1 MLKLSESQAH
11 HLNFLNRTLIY
22 IYIYLSLYIYIYYI
36 YMYVYIYIQYY
47 VYTCICHMPPQKNI
61 HIHIHIHIHKLIH
74 IHIHSHIESYK
85 PTISVIY
92 PLLHAPSHHGRPD
105 NLERLVTDAYGH
117 NVLRALLVHGS
128 EDQLRRIVAL
138 FAEEGK
144 LLVPGKGMG
153 LGRVKIL
160 VILPSGNLT

>member
-1 MLKLSESQAH
+1 M
-11 HLNFLNRTLIY
+11 NI
-22 IYIYLSLYIYIYYI
+22 SLYLYLLYL
-36 YMYVYIYIQYY
+36 YVCIYIYIQYY
-47 VYTCICHMPPQKNI
+47 VYTCICPPPQKKK
-61 HIHIHIHIHKLIH
+61 HIH

-85 PTISVIY
+85 QTISVIY
-92 PLLHAPSHHGRPD
+92 PMLHLHPTDHGRPD

-153 LGRVKIL
+153 MGLGRVTL
-160 VILPSGNLT
+160 W

>member
-1 MLKLSESQAH
+1 
-11 HLNFLNRTLIY
+11 
-22 IYIYLSLYIYIYYI
+22 
-36 YMYVYIYIQYY
+36 MYVYIYTQYY
-47 VYTCICHMPPQKNI
+47 VYTCIYPPKTKQQ
-61 HIHIHIHIHKLIH
+61 HIH

-92 PLLHAPSHHGRPD
+92 PMLHLHPTDHGRPD

-144 LLVPGKGMG
+144 LLVPGKGWG
-153 LGRVKIL
+153 WDWGG
-160 VILPSGNLT
+160 LPSGNL

>member
-1 MLKLSESQAH
+1 MLKLSESQTH
-11 HLNFLNRTLIY
+11 HLIFLNRTLIY
-22 IYIYLSLYIYIYYI
+22 IYIYIHKYLSISISI
-36 YMYVYIYIQYY
+36 ISIRMYVYIQYY
-47 VYTCICHMPPQKNI
+47 VYTCICPLQKK
-61 HIHIHIHIHKLIH
+61 HIH

-92 PLLHAPSHHGRPD
+92 PMLHLHPTDHGRPD

-144 LLVPGKGMG
+144 LLVPGKGWG
-153 LGRVKIL
+153 WDWGG
-160 VILPSGNLT
+160 LPSGNL

>member
-1 MLKLSESQAH
+1 MLKLSESQTH
-11 HLNFLNRTLIY
+11 HLIFLNRTLIY
-22 IYIYLSLYIYIYYI
+22 IYIHIHTYINLSLYLYLL
-36 YMYVYIYIQYY
+36 YVYIYTQYY
-47 VYTCICHMPPQKNI
+47 VYTCIYPPKTKQQ
-61 HIHIHIHIHKLIH
+61 HIH

-92 PLLHAPSHHGRPD
+92 PMLHLHPTDHGRPD

-144 LLVPGKGMG
+144 LLVPGKGWG
-153 LGRVKIL
+153 WDWGG
-160 VILPSGNLT
+160 LPSGNL